1 MTEQGA
7 ETGSPAGGS
16 LDGVGAEEVLDL
28 LPVVAAAFDTGLR
41 CRYANAAAL
50 RWFGA
55 AGPQQVLGRTFREL
69 LPAEVYAVHLP
80 HARAALAG
88 VPQRFDRT
96 LPDGRGGHVPV
107 DVVYLPR
114 VRHREVTGFLVQ
126 VLSLPARAGVSR
138 QAAVA
143 AERERIAA
151 GVGALVG
158 RRLHGAALELSAA
171 LQPRAEGVEDRVR
184 AALREL
190 DAAVR
195 DARRLVHP
203 GSGPGALPGP
213 DTDDRE
219 LRRTRVLLGRPR
231 PGIPGTRGRRA

>member
-1 MTEQGA
+1 MTEQ
-7 ETGSPAGGS
+7 ETGAPTGGRPA
-16 LDGVGAEEVLDL
+16 DVAAEEVLDQ

-50 RWFGA
+50 RWFGT
-55 AGPQQVLGRTFREL
+55 AGPQPVLGRTLREL

-88 VPQRFDRT
+88 VPQHFDRL
-96 LPDGRGGHVPV
+96 LPDGHGGHVPV

-126 VLSLPARAGVSR
+126 VLSLPAGSRVSR

-184 AALREL
+184 AALRQL
-190 DAAVR
+190 DAAVHE
-195 DARRLVHP
+195 ARRLVHP
-203 GSGPGALPGP
+203 GPGP
-213 DTDDRE
+213 SPTPETDDDRE

-231 PGIPGTRGRRA
+231 PAVPGPRGRPF